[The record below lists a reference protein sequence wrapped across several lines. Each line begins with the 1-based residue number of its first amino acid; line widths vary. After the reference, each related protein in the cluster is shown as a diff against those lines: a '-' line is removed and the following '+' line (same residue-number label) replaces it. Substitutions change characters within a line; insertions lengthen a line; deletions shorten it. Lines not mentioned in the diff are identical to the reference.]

1 MSIPLLPHS
10 NFLIQSLHPPC
21 FPFSQGKVSIQ
32 IQKETEF
39 KKTTNTITQ
48 IRKNPRTSSTKH
60 EQTRTKRNSHFH
72 TPIPPFHKKISSKVF
87 THAPSPE
94 APKTTFP
101 KHKYIFLQTPLR
113 FPSNVKEFFLKRFGV
128 FVQTLRHFGAKF
140 GFSGQ
145 FPHIFFSRFI
155 QIPVFKQE
163 APPLQA
169 F

>member
-10 NFLIQSLHPPC
+10 NFLIQSLQPPC

-94 APKTTFP
+94 APKTIFP
-101 KHKYIFLQTPLR
+101 KRKYICSQTHLR

-128 FVQTLRHFGAKF
+128 FFQTLRYFDVKS

-145 FPHIFFSRFI
+145 FPRIFFSRFI
-155 QIPVFKQE
+155 RIPVFRQE

>member
-10 NFLIQSLHPPC
+10 NFLIQSLQSPC

-39 KKTTNTITQ
+39 KKTTNAITQ
-48 IRKNPRTSSTKH
+48 NKKEPRTSSTKH
-60 EQTRTKRNSHFH
+60 KQTRTKRNSHFH
-72 TPIPPFHKKISSKVF
+72 TPIPPFQPKNSSKVF

-94 APKTTFP
+94 APKTIFP
-101 KHKYIFLQTPLR
+101 KRKYICPQTLLR
-113 FPSNVKEFFLKRFGV
+113 FLSNVKEFFLKRFGV
-128 FVQTLRHFGAKF
+128 FFQILRHFGSKL

-145 FPHIFFSRFI
+145 FSRIFFSRFI
-155 QIPVFKQE
+155 QIPVFIQE
-163 APPLQA
+163 TPPLQA

>member
-10 NFLIQSLHPPC
+10 NFLIQSLQPPC

-60 EQTRTKRNSHFH
+60 KQTRTKRNSHFH
-72 TPIPPFHKKISSKVF
+72 TPNPPIPQKKSSKVF

-101 KHKYIFLQTPLR
+101 KRKYICHQTHLR
-113 FPSNVKEFFLKRFGV
+113 FPSNIKEFFLKRFGV
-128 FVQTLRHFGAKF
+128 FFQTLRHFGVKF
-140 GFSGQ
+140 SFSGR
-145 FPHIFFSRFI
+145 FPRIFFSRFI
-155 QIPVFKQE
+155 RIPAFIQE
-163 APPLQA
+163 ASPLQA